1 MSLSGCSVLWGG
13 EGGGI
18 LSNVLTFSGSPR
30 SVLALKSFYEGAI
43 KVVPLE

>member
-1 MSLSGCSVLWGG
+1 MSLSGCSVLWG
-13 EGGGI
+13 GGGI